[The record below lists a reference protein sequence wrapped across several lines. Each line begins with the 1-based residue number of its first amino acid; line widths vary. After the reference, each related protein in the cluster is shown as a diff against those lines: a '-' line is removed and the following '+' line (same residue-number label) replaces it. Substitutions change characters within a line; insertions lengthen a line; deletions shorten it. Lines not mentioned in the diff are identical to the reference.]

1 MLKQFVSAALLASV
15 GFAMV
20 CAGAVQAQG
29 TYPSKPIR
37 LLIPYAPGG
46 GTDLVTR
53 PVTQKLSEIF
63 KQQILFDNRG
73 GAFGVIASETV
84 AKAPPDGYTLLMGTT
99 ATQTVNPVLFANV
112 PFDTVKD
119 FAPITIFALAPNVL
133 AASAKFAPRT
143 LRELIDYAKANP
155 GKVNYASSGS
165 GTSVLYLEMI
175 KQMTGAE
182 IQFVPYK
189 GTGPTLTAILA
200 GEVDITFGAAGVFLG
215 GVKDGRV
222 KLLAAGSLERLPNLP
237 DLPTL
242 NEAGLPGFE
251 SASWYGMLAP
261 AGTPRP
267 IVNLL
272 HGEITKILKTPD
284 VANRYLAD
292 GAFAVGNTP
301 ESFAERIRNE
311 TERWGKVAK
320 AAGIKPQPF

>member
-1 MLKQFVSAALLASV
+1 MFKHLIPGVALASLLALP
-15 GFAMV
+15 A
-20 CAGAVQAQG
+20 AAIAQA
-29 TYPSKPIR
+29 TYPAKPIR

-73 GAFGVIASETV
+73 GGFGIIATEVV
-84 AKAPPDGYTLLMGTT
+84 ARAPADGYTLLMGTT
-99 ATQTVNPVLFANV
+99 ATMTVNPVLFEKV
-112 PFDTVKD
+112 PFDSVKD
-119 FAPITIFALAPNVL
+119 FSPITILGLAPNVL
-133 AASAKFAPRT
+133 AASTKFPPNNFQQ
-143 LRELIDYAKANP
+143 LIAYAKANP

-175 KQMTGAE
+175 QQMAGVKML
-182 IQFVPYK
+182 FVPYK

-200 GEVDITFGAAGVFLG
+200 GEVDITFGAAGVFLP

-237 DLPTL
+237 DIPTI
-242 NEAGLPGFE
+242 NESGMPGFE

-272 HGEITKILKTPD
+272 YGEISKILKSPD
-284 VANRYLAD
+284 IASRYLAA
-292 GAFAVGNTP
+292 GAFPVGNSP
-301 ESFAERIRNE
+301 ESFAERIRTE

-320 AAGIKPQPF
+320 AAGIKPQSF